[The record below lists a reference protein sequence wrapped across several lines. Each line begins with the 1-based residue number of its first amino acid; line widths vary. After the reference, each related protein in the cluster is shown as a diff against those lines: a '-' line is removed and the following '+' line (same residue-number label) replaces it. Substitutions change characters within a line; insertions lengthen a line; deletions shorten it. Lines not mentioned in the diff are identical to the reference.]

1 MENGSYYLGSRGS
14 GFGIRVDP
22 NQVYSG
28 MVWGYGDPIWGVS
41 LGLFRAVGRR
51 EGFGLTWVSEGME
64 GAGMLTQAPTISP
77 KP

>member
-28 MVWGYGDPIWGVS
+28 MVWGSGNFIWEVS

-51 EGFGLTWVSEGME
+51 EGFGLTWDLGGNGRSGH
-64 GAGMLTQAPTISP
+64 AYASSHN